1 MEKAA
6 REHSCRESY
15 TQGLHQADFEV
26 TFDDSRLQTRADL
39 PNFQEDA
46 LVQSVM
52 FGGHA
57 AVQQGNGDAVVGDHD
72 VEELQKWPWCGFER
86 RVGQE
91 IGVTVADD
99 LQQVR
104 TGENNGV
111 VFIAVFFGES
121 DGSLT
126 DPFNLLQTVI
136 ALQVLAK
143 LFRRAGPTLISTE
156 TSIFQARH
164 HAVVSD
170 RSANVIRELVEDV
183 MVNIVEGSRRH
194 VRLRL
199 HPILCGQDLKLV
211 LSNDA
216 GVILLDLQSI
226 C

>member
-6 REHSCRESY
+6 RQHSCRKSY
-15 TQGLHQADFEV
+15 SQGLHQADFEV

-39 PNFQEDA
+39 SNFQENA

-57 AVQQGNGDAVVGDHD
+57 AVQQGNGDAVVGYHNI
-72 VEELQKWPWCGFER
+72 EQLHKWPWCGFER

-91 IGVTVADD
+91 IGVAGADD

-104 TGENNGV
+104 TGENDGV
-111 VFIAVFFGES
+111 VFLAVVFCES
-121 DGSLT
+121 YGSLT
-126 DPFNLLQTVI
+126 DPFDLLQTI
-136 ALQVLAK
+136 ITLQVLAK

-170 RSANVIRELVEDV
+170 
-183 MVNIVEGSRRH
+183 
-194 VRLRL
+194 
-199 HPILCGQDLKLV
+199 
-211 LSNDA
+211 
-216 GVILLDLQSI
+216 
-226 C
+226 